1 MKLISAVESKFVRQ
15 FQDMV
20 AAFEVSNN
28 VKFSRVALE
37 LDGESGETGY
47 DIVFTQINPNPTDP
61 AAPPA

>member
-20 AAFEVSNN
+20 AAFEVSNQ

-37 LDGESGETGY
+37 LDGTTGETGY
-47 DIVFTQINPNPTDP
+47 DIVFTPVQPETTDP
-61 AAPPA
+61 AAPTA